1 VRNIRVFGSFARGGA
16 GVDSDLDLLVDYV
29 PGQSG
34 FAFLRFCREA
44 EELVG
49 RKVDVAGVDGLH
61 PLIRDRVFAEGGDS
75 ALKGG
80 RRAERL
86 CLTDALAAIDKVL
99 ASAVVK

>member
-1 VRNIRVFGSFARGGA
+1 MSAPTSIVPNRLSEIAARLYALGEKSGVRNIRVFGSFARGEA

-49 RKVDVAGVDGLH
+49 RKVDVATVDSLH
-61 PLIRDRVFAEGGDS
+61 PLIRDRVFAE
-75 ALKGG
+75 
-80 RRAERL
+80 
-86 CLTDALAAIDKVL
+86 AIPL
-99 ASAVVK
+99 